1 MNSYHVKSLSKSYS
15 GSFELYKQLKGFSD
29 YVLVILASKI
39 QTIVKI
45 NLRMYFHT
53 IRYIFQDEKIY
64 RTLRCSCCNRLDPI
78 SSSTFNFTFR
88 SCPRV
93 RYTLIS
99 HIDLCKSQF
108 SSNFRGWPIEQ
119 LLTNFC
125 RWWQLPNARKF
136 YYPCRFQDSS
146 YAILMRFLLM
156 RFNHVWSQQ
165 NDSEK

>member
-15 GSFELYKQLKGFSD
+15 GSFELYIQLKGFSD

-88 SCPRV
+88 SCPRL
-93 RYTLIS
+93 RYTPIS

-119 LLTNFC
+119 LPTNFFEMMAIAQRQKILLSMHFPRLKPC
-125 RWWQLPNARKF
+125 DFNALSL
-136 YYPCRFQDSS
+136 DE
-146 YAILMRFLLM
+146 I
-156 RFNHVWSQQ
+156 
-165 NDSEK
+165 